1 MKKISILFCLV
12 SIMVLTGCGSKN
24 DQVVCTSTVEQ
35 SGITL
40 EQEITINFKSDKVDT
55 AEFVMNAKFDEEYK
69 SYASYFVTTLESQF
83 ESYEET
89 YGITV
94 NVKETSDGAKI
105 DFKMDQSTYEKMYG
119 SADAAESKDDV
130 ISDLEDQGYTCK

>member
-1 MKKISILFCLV
+1 MKKLSILLCLV

-24 DQVVCTSTVEQ
+24 DEVVCTMKEEQ

-40 EQEITINFKSDKVDT
+40 DQEIKIKFKSNKVDT

-69 SYASYFVTTLESQF
+69 SYASYFVSTLESQF
-83 ESYEET
+83 ESYEDT

-105 DFKMDQSTYEKMYG
+105 DFKMDKSTYEKMYG
-119 SADAAESKDDV
+119 TADAAESKDDV
-130 ISDLEDQGYTCK
+130 ISDLEKQGYTCK